1 MKKWIVLVLLVASM
15 MPLAA
20 SQVVAADETARSRGL
35 DGQSS
40 QTGIV
45 DVGNKYCPVMGGPI
59 GGKDFVV
66 YQGKRYGLC
75 CPGCGKTFL
84 SDPAKYLA
92 QMEAKEKASAPA
104 AVTPDQIKSEAMEK
118 GMEQGSL

>member
-1 MKKWIVLVLLVASM
+1 MKKLIVWALLVACM

-20 SQVVAADETARSRGL
+20 SQVVAADETAK
-35 DGQSS
+35 
-40 QTGIV
+40 TGIV

-92 QMEAKEKASAPA
+92 QMEAKEKASTPA
-104 AVTPDQIKSEAMEK
+104 AVTPDQVKSEAMEK